1 MPALAP
7 WPVSWEPPLSFT
19 HHAWTHGA
27 GGSWRGRLVVGPT
40 QAPCPIL
47 RVQRPGPTWEGPPPT
62 RERGGPLR
70 MLSVGSSPGSM
81 LLRCCL
87 SIFPKQAICPQKGS
101 NGKRYKYSKWWKQE
115 VERKRCSYSQ
125 KTDCHFSSV
134 NTYSARFQK
143 QACLN
148 LQNSLPARGTLRR
161 AAPRAVPGSWGVS
174 ATAAGPLPRKSY

>member
-1 MPALAP
+1 MQA
-7 WPVSWEPPLSFT
+7 
-19 HHAWTHGA
+19 GA
-27 GGSWRGRLVVGPT
+27 GAAGWSSAPRRPRVPSSGSSARVLPGRGLPRS
-40 QAPCPIL
+40 
-47 RVQRPGPTWEGPPPT
+47 RV
-62 RERGGPLR
+62 GPLR

-87 SIFPKQAICPQKGS
+87 SVFPKQAICPQKGS